1 MRRLVGVVFLLAQV
15 GAVIHARFVP
25 SRWLGA
31 WAPNDYAVWYRL
43 QVRIQ
48 EHPLSWEEVG
58 QRYRL
63 RRREFVYEYP
73 LQNLMDIVRQRELT
87 YGRADNAQVV
97 LTYHQ
102 NRGPMQ
108 EWRWPER

>member
-1 MRRLVGVVFLLAQV
+1 MRRLVGILLLLAQV

-31 WAPNDYAVWYRL
+31 WAPNDYAVWYRI

-48 EHPLSWEEVG
+48 DRSLSTDEVG
-58 QRYRL
+58 QRYGL
-63 RRREFVYEYP
+63 RAESVYEYP
-73 LQNLMDIVRQRELT
+73 PQNLMDIVRQREET

-102 NRGPMQ
+102 NREPMQ
-108 EWRWPER
+108 EWRWPEK

>member
-1 MRRLVGVVFLLAQV
+1 MRRLVGVVFLLAWV
-15 GAVIHARFVP
+15 GAVSHARFVR

-87 YGRADNAQVV
+87 YGRADNAPGG

-102 NRGPMQ
+102 N
-108 EWRWPER
+108 